1 MVKNT
6 SFENT
11 NGRALLL
18 HLNKVHV
25 QKLFFEQNTFMV
37 NITCLSQLGVE
48 VGVCMLVGRIGFNVY
63 GLNHNI
69 ATDII
74 VLCNLISSQTL

>member
-1 MVKNT
+1 
-6 SFENT
+6 
-11 NGRALLL
+11 
-18 HLNKVHV
+18 
-25 QKLFFEQNTFMV
+25 MV

-63 GLNHNI
+63 VLNHNI